1 MARPTP
7 GTKLVAHGL
16 VGAAVAVIV
25 AKVAT
30 TSKAVKALIGAVLG
44 ILAHALFDAPLAG
57 LLARLGCQF

>member
-1 MARPTP
+1 MAQPTP

-25 AKVAT
+25 TKLAT
-30 TSKAVKALIGAVLG
+30 TSKAATAFIGSVIG

-57 LLARLGCQF
+57 LLARAGFQL